1 MIPLTLF
8 LTMFADT
15 DMFQSLL
22 YLLQDDKYYKL
33 KAVDAK
39 NVITSANSYAT
50 FISISAMLMSGF
62 VFDILGR
69 KWTLILCQIFGACIT
84 ILFPLVAPSKIGF
97 IVLRI
102 IFQCIFVPII
112 GNPLVIDYVIVQGRG
127 KATAMQNQGALA
139 GNLLSVAALFTLTK
153 NMKNYYFSFGIMAGI
168 QLMAASILY
177 CGVKEPDIM
186 DSKAG
191 RH

>member
-1 MIPLTLF
+1 MLAIHGKPGFTQFNLLMIPLTLF

-69 KWTLILCQIFGACIT
+69 KWTLILC
-84 ILFPLVAPSKIGF
+84 
-97 IVLRI
+97 
-102 IFQCIFVPII
+102 
-112 GNPLVIDYVIVQGRG
+112 
-127 KATAMQNQGALA
+127 
-139 GNLLSVAALFTLTK
+139 
-153 NMKNYYFSFGIMAGI
+153 
-168 QLMAASILY
+168 
-177 CGVKEPDIM
+177 
-186 DSKAG
+186 
-191 RH
+191 